1 MTDYSY
7 QKEMLT
13 EAYLHSD
20 SEIEKEIQESR
31 KYSILSILAI
41 LLKMICG
48 KRVLKINEE
57 NEDIEVSKHDTLPY
71 WYVLTDQSK
80 PSITHV
86 VEEDNDNI
94 NQVERLVENQ
104 SLMIL

>member
-1 MTDYSY
+1 
-7 QKEMLT
+7 MLT

-57 NEDIEVSKHDTLPY
+57 NEDILA
-71 WYVLTDQSK
+71 DQSK

>member
-1 MTDYSY
+1 MN
-7 QKEMLT
+7 EV
-13 EAYLHSD
+13 
-20 SEIEKEIQESR
+20 EKDVQESR

-57 NEDIEVSKHDTLPY
+57 NEDIEVSKQDTLSY

-80 PSITHV
+80 SSITHI
-86 VEEDNDNI
+86 VEEEENMK
-94 NQVERLVENQ
+94 QVERLLENQ
-104 SLMIL
+104 SLMIF

>member
-1 MTDYSY
+1 
-7 QKEMLT
+7 MLT

-20 SEIEKEIQESR
+20 SEIEREVQESR

-48 KRVLKINEE
+48 KRVIKINEE
-57 NEDIEVSKHDTLPY
+57 NEDIEVSKQETLPY

-80 PSITHV
+80 PSITHIE
-86 VEEDNDNI
+86 EEDNMK
-94 NQVERLVENQ
+94 QVERLLENQ
-104 SLMIL
+104 SLMIF

>member
-13 EAYLHSD
+13 EAYLHSV
-20 SEIEKEIQESR
+20 SEVEKDVQESR

-57 NEDIEVSKHDTLPY
+57 NEDIEVSKQETLPY

-80 PSITHV
+80 SSITHI
-86 VEEDNDNI
+86 VEEEENMK
-94 NQVERLVENQ
+94 QVERLLENQ
-104 SLMIL
+104 SLMIF